1 MEEHKAREREY
12 AARYSIANLPRV
24 IAKKRASIDSEPDE
38 VVETVKKKTIA
49 KEKIKMPPKR
59 EAKPKK
65 EKMKLPARAQKA
77 KVGEDN
83 DNAMDMG
90 DDAEPKKGKDGEE
103 KKDGPPGATVDAEGK
118 FIDAQFPH
126 GIKSLYM
133 ADTTAGGVDSKT
145 QEYMDTLQWKR
156 ASEIYNEAG

>member
-59 EAKPKK
+59 GAK
-65 EKMKLPARAQKA
+65 
-77 KVGEDN
+77 
-83 DNAMDMG
+83 
-90 DDAEPKKGKDGEE
+90 
-103 KKDGPPGATVDAEGK
+103 
-118 FIDAQFPH
+118 
-126 GIKSLYM
+126 Y
-133 ADTTAGGVDSKT
+133 
-145 QEYMDTLQWKR
+145 
-156 ASEIYNEAG
+156 